1 MLSPPEARAISD
13 VPADFV
19 LDRPRVGPPPPPL
32 RPPPPGPMI
41 TGGQPPPRQ
50 LPPPTPPGQPPPER
64 RPPPGNP
71 PPCDIRPPI
80 ASGAIRA
87 LRTVSALV
95 NARSTRSS
103 SRSNSV

>member
-19 LDRPRVGPPPPPL
+19 RDRPIVGPPPPPR

-41 TGGQPPPRQ
+41 TGGQPPPPPPPGQ
-50 LPPPTPPGQPPPER
+50 LPPPPPGQPPPER
-64 RPPPGNP
+64 RPPPGYP
-71 PPCDIRPPI
+71 PPVEIRRFPM

-87 LRTVSALV
+87 LNTESDLVSA
-95 NARSTRSS
+95 
-103 SRSNSV
+103 